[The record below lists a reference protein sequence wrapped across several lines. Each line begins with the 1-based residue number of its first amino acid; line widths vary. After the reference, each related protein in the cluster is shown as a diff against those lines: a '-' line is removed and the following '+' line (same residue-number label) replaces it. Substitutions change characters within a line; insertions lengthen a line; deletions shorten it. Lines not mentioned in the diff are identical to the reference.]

1 MKAKPSSTLCTRWW
15 PPFLAPSIFSSSHHV
30 LLLFNSFSP
39 SLSGKEGK
47 KEMKTIGCFLCV
59 CVCPAA
65 TGRDNLAR
73 IQQPWTTGNP
83 KELHPTVWK
92 RNKWRPCLVFSQLF
106 LSHFAPVSF
115 CVFFGFLNSYINVCV
130 CTTEREL
137 KKPKRNKCRETCNTF
152 FLLRGCGIQKRKFG
166 AGLSPIRDVFSLRL
180 QCRAAHYCRAHTA
193 GGKGRKLVW
202 ATR

>member
-1 MKAKPSSTLCTRWW
+1 MCVCALQPRGEITW
-15 PPFLAPSIFSSSHHV
+15 PESSSRER
-30 LLLFNSFSP
+30 LATQKNYTQPFEREISEGLALFSHSYFFLISLQ
-39 SLSGKEGK
+39 SLS
-47 KEMKTIGCFLCV
+47 
-59 CVCPAA
+59 
-65 TGRDNLAR
+65 
-73 IQQPWTTGNP
+73 
-83 KELHPTVWK
+83 
-92 RNKWRPCLVFSQLF
+92 
-106 LSHFAPVSF
+106 
-115 CVFFGFLNSYINVCV
+115 VFFFLGFLNSYINVCV

>member
-115 CVFFGFLNSYINVCV
+115 CFFFFGFFKFVYQCVRLYNWARIKKTKKKQMPWNLQHLFSVKGMRNSEEKVRCALISYTRRIF
-130 CTTEREL
+130 TT
-137 KKPKRNKCRETCNTF
+137 
-152 FLLRGCGIQKRKFG
+152 
-166 AGLSPIRDVFSLRL
+166 SSV
-180 QCRAAHYCRAHTA
+180 
-193 GGKGRKLVW
+193 
-202 ATR
+202 